1 MTVPPVNSTPRCRP
15 LVARKI
21 TARTKVINE
30 MMLNTSAWRM
40 NGMSLRIRKNSIF
53 SSSALD
59 RANPFSGGR
68 MPLVPVGIA
77 DRQLF
82 EPAPRTEDQVHHAAG
97 HQHAE
102 EQVIGDNENGD
113 QWEADERGIEPAL
126 DVIGA
131 KAGADSPLFDNFH
144 RRRQRTG
151 AQKQCHVAC
160 LGGGHAPA
168 DLHTAAWNFGT
179 DHWRGN
185 DLALAILHQHHR
197 HALANALA
205 RDLLENRGTA
215 AVEIDMT
222 GGCAGLCGTTI
233 ACHTKQFP

>member
-97 HQHAE
+97 HQHGAE
-102 EQVIGDNENGD
+102 HRCQDAETVHD
-113 QWEADERGIEPAL
+113 REPAY
-126 DVIGA
+126 
-131 KAGADSPLFDNFH
+131 
-144 RRRQRTG
+144 R
-151 AQKQCHVAC
+151 
-160 LGGGHAPA
+160 
-168 DLHTAAWNFGT
+168 TAAEHEQC
-179 DHWRGN
+179 D
-185 DLALAILHQHHR
+185 
-197 HALANALA
+197 A
-205 RDLLENRGTA
+205 RDKGRSEEHTSELQSPDHLVCRLLLEKKKKRHYEAYQTLGRGASLSELESVPVT
-215 AVEIDMT
+215 DMQ
-222 GGCAGLCGTTI
+222 GSR
-233 ACHTKQFP
+233 